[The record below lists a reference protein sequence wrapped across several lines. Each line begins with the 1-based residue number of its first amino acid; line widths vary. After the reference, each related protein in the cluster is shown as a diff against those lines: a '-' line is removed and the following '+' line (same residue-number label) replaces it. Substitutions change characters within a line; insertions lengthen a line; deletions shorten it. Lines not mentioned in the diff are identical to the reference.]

1 MGSFILSLLIGL
13 LMTQATAQEKKPAN
27 KPGMVMVDA
36 ASITATVEA
45 IDYDKRTVAL
55 KEAEATSSCSNSA
68 RT

>member
-1 MGSFILSLLIGL
+1 MPRRR
-13 LMTQATAQEKKPAN
+13 KKPAN
-27 KPGMVMVDA
+27 KPGMVIVDA

-55 KEAEATSSCSNSA
+55 KEAEVTSSCSNSA

>member
-1 MGSFILSLLIGL
+1 MQLIVIAVFFGML
-13 LMTQATAQEKKPAN
+13 ATQVFAQDKKPAG
-27 KPGMVMVDA
+27 KPGAVVVNA

>member
-1 MGSFILSLLIGL
+1 
-13 LMTQATAQEKKPAN
+13 MTHATAQEKKPAN
-27 KPGMVMVDA
+27 KPGMVIVDA

-55 KEAEATSSCSNSA
+55 KEAEVTSSCSNSA